1 MEDGQICASLI
12 QPSRLRRSDRACAFP
27 VFWTKYL
34 EIPRSTSK
42 YPLVPRST
50 SKYPEVPQRTFK
62 YPKAPVSTS
71 KYTEDIKV
79 SIPEKH

>member
-34 EIPRSTSK
+34 EIPRSTHL
-42 YPLVPRST
+42 YL
-50 SKYPEVPQRTFK
+50 EVPQRTFK